1 MAFKTSTSKPKEKQK
16 LYMLMGIE
24 RARAYLKNKD
34 FSARGHNYSWE
45 IDEKGKSS
53 FTLGN
58 MTDAGWFWSGKEDEI
73 VGFLVRL
80 QSSTEKQN
88 FLNDVKKLN
97 FVQIK
102 SLLYTSSK
110 AKDGL
115 YELSGDNRRWHFGET
130 EDESYIEDEMDENDF
145 TEEQKDKVWNEYK
158 SITYEQFEKK
168 YGNQYRIDIDT
179 AIYNSKSFEEFMSK
193 TEKLGEKYNEKA
205 RNENTERAG
214 EIINKIRR
222 QKK

>member
-1 MAFKTSTSKPKEKQK
+1 MAFKISTSKPKEK
-16 LYMLMGIE
+16 LHFLMGIE

-45 IDEKGKSS
+45 VDEKGKSS

-58 MTDAGWFWSGKEDEI
+58 MTDAGWMWAGEEDSM

-102 SLLYTSSK
+102 PLLYISSK

-115 YELSGDNRRWHFGET
+115 YEASGDNRRWHFGQT
-130 EDESYIEDEMDENDF
+130 EDESYIEDDMDEYDF
-145 TEEQKDKVWNEYK
+145 TEEQKEKFWDEYN

-193 TEKLGEKYNEKA
+193 TEKLGEEYNEKA
-205 RNENTERAG
+205 KDENMERAMK
-214 EIINKIRR
+214 IINKIR
-222 QKK
+222 KGK